1 MEPHFERKKELI
13 TLLEKLILQELESV
27 QTNIKLIQANQKG
40 HFTLNKII
48 CHESRLAIEQS
59 REAIKTFSELKRV
72 HETKLISLEEV
83 NKN

>member
-1 MEPHFERKKELI
+1 MEPHFERTKELI

>member
-1 MEPHFERKKELI
+1 MEPRFERTKELI

-48 CHESRLAIEQS
+48 CRESRLAIEQS